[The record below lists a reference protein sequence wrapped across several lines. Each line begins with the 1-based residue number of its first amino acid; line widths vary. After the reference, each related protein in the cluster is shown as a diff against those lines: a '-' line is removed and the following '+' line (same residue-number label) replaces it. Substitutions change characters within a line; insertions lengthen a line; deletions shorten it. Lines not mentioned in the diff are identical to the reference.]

1 MLIFTAGLDPSIG
14 LQVSPYSCFQIRSN
28 VAPGIMGI
36 TNAQRTLNYI
46 RTITEFIAQPQYS
59 NVAVAMMPVNEPYQE
74 YAIGQL
80 PMQSLYVCRRLPLS
94 GH

>member
-1 MLIFTAGLDPSIG
+1 
-14 LQVSPYSCFQIRSN
+14 
-28 VAPGIMGI
+28 MGI
-36 TNAQRTLNYI
+36 ANAQRTLNYI

-80 PMQSLYVCRRLPLS
+80 PMQSLYVVSCVL
-94 GH
+94 GDKC